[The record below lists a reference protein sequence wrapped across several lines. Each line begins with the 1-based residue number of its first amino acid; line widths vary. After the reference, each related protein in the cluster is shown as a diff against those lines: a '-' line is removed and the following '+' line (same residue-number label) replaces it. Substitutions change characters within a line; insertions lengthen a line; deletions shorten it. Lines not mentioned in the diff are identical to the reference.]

1 MSNLDDELDEDLY
14 GKEEEEEVEDEDSES
29 DIEIVVDQ
37 DAQETKETEKPKETS
52 KPVVGLP
59 IPKHDSTVVSTVQKA
74 GLDIEAMGQ
83 YEGVDIINVDMESFE
98 DKPWRNPGADI
109 TDYFNF
115 GFNEATWKAYCTKQ
129 RLLREG
135 QKKVS
140 LDLCKDKES
149 DLEFESHIF
158 SNQYREESYSGK
170 YQRSDRKESSHGSS
184 KRHRDDDAIQV
195 LGGYDDDN
203 ESTDTNYKSYKD
215 RRDSPY
221 EDDRE
226 KSKKDRRRSRDDR
239 DDRDRDDRYDR
250 RDRDDRRDKR
260 KKLDKDRD
268 DRRYDY
274 DRKDK
279 DRRLK
284 KTNNKTIGAYIV

>member
-14 GKEEEEEVEDEDSES
+14 GKEEEVEEEEEEDSES

-37 DAQETKETEKPKETS
+37 DAPETKEAEKPKETS
-52 KPVVGLP
+52 KQVVGLP
-59 IPKHDSTVVSTVQKA
+59 IPKHDSNIISAAQKA

-83 YEGVDIINVDMESFE
+83 YEGVDIINVEMDSFE

-129 RLLREG
+129 RLLRED
-135 QKKVS
+135 QKNQK
-140 LDLCKDKES
+140 KDKES

-170 YQRSDRKESSHGSS
+170 YQRSDRKDSSQILG
-184 KRHRDDDAIQV
+184 KRHREDDAVQV

-203 ESTDTNYKSYKD
+203 ESSDTNYKSYKD
-215 RRDSPY
+215 RRDNY
-221 EDDRE
+221 DDDRDR
-226 KSKKDRRRSRDDR
+226 SKKDRRRSRDDR

-250 RDRDDRRDKR
+250 RERDDRRDKR
-260 KKLDKDRD
+260 KKTEKDRD
-268 DRRYDY
+268 ERRYDY
-274 DRKDK
+274 DRKEK
-279 DRRLK
+279 DRR
-284 KTNNKTIGAYIV
+284 